1 MSDRLN
7 LHNKNVVFFFTS
19 HNLLELRHSD
29 GPRLVG
35 MRLENE
41 LGKKTSPNS

>member
-7 LHNKNVVFFFTS
+7 LHNKNVLFFFTS